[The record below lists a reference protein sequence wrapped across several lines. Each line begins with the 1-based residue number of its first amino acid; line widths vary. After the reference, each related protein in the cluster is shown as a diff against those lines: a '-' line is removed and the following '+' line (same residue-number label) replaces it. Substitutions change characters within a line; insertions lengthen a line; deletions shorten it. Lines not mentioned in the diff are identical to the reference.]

1 MDLLTHPLSFSF
13 PRNVT
18 RFILMTWHQMTTART
33 WGEAS
38 TVLPYSLTEALEN
51 PTALPRLMNQT
62 CPLGFFFSARKGEK
76 KSGRWDD
83 ECVSVCVHACKH
95 VHVFYFPDFHRHII
109 CHRII
114 QRFHSPSKS
123 LFIIPSVSLGPDV
136 LLDKLVEALED
147 TFRSDLRKSQTVPNY
162 FFFKYLFYWTWPFS
176 FSKMFLYS
184 SRSCW
189 MYTLHDFFL
198 TKRHS

>member
-1 MDLLTHPLSFSF
+1 MWPGSYWWRGIRWQRPGPEVRLLLCY
-13 PRNVT
+13 RT
-18 RFILMTWHQMTTART
+18 R
-33 WGEAS
+33 
-38 TVLPYSLTEALEN
+38 
-51 PTALPRLMNQT
+51 LPRRLKIQQLCRGWWT
-62 CPLGFFFSARKGEK
+62 RLALWVFFFSARKGEK

-95 VHVFYFPDFHRHII
+95 VHVFYFPDFHRHIR